1 MGCQDHRFPP
11 LLETKF
17 GMPVILLANIAP
29 ELGLVNGSQGHIVG
43 YSRCLPWSQAQAR
56 HSTQTGKC
64 SDGDEYDFMPW
75 VSRQEP
81 NLSLPVVRFE
91 NNHQHIIY
99 PVYQDTELGHP
110 RPFSVVARTQ
120 IPLLPAWAITIH
132 KSQGMTLEKVI
143 INLDGTFARQ
153 MAYVA
158 LSRVRSLAGLQV
170 KGWTALKVKQER
182 GALDRAA
189 IVVRRFMEECFGP
202 QELACL

>member
-1 MGCQDHRFPP
+1 
-11 LLETKF
+11 
-17 GMPVILLANIAP
+17 
-29 ELGLVNGSQGHIVG
+29 
-43 YSRCLPWSQAQAR
+43 
-56 HSTQTGKC
+56 
-64 SDGDEYDFMPW
+64 MPW